1 MKLTENPNSVRNI
14 SVVGLGKLGAPL
26 AACLAHR
33 GYHIT
38 GVDLDDTKV
47 QAINEGIATVFEP
60 GLKELLQST
69 RERLSATK
77 DLEGAIHNSQVTFI
91 LVPTPSEVQGGFSLR
106 HVVPVCERIGDALR
120 KKSDRH
126 LVVLTSTVLPGSTA
140 NEVMPILEKR
150 SGKRCGREF
159 GLCYSPEFVALGNV
173 IRDLLSP
180 DFILIG
186 ESDPRSGD
194 LLASVYKGLCENDPP
209 VARMNFV
216 NAEVTKLSV
225 NTFVTT
231 KITFANMLARIC
243 ERLPGANVDVVT
255 SALGL
260 DSRIGAKYLKGAIGY
275 GGPCFP
281 RDNLALAALAR
292 GVNAT
297 ATLAEATD
305 SVNRQEV
312 RRLAKLVQSKL
323 PVNGVVGI
331 LGLSY
336 KPNTDVVEESQGLLL
351 AQILLAEG
359 ISVAVYDPA
368 GMKNARKVLDGSVV
382 FAESTEACAQVADVI
397 VIATAWEEFKRLP
410 PAILTRNNAR
420 RVLVDCWRVLDA
432 RTYGP
437 IVEYFPLGVGTNVEI
452 G

>member
-1 MKLTENPNSVRNI
+1 
-14 SVVGLGKLGAPL
+14 
-26 AACLAHR
+26 
-33 GYHIT
+33 
-38 GVDLDDTKV
+38 
-47 QAINEGIATVFEP
+47 
-60 GLKELLQST
+60 
-69 RERLSATK
+69 
-77 DLEGAIHNSQVTFI
+77 
-91 LVPTPSEVQGGFSLR
+91 
-106 HVVPVCERIGDALR
+106 
-120 KKSDRH
+120 
-126 LVVLTSTVLPGSTA
+126 
-140 NEVMPILEKR
+140 
-150 SGKRCGREF
+150 
-159 GLCYSPEFVALGNV
+159 
-173 IRDLLSP
+173 
-180 DFILIG
+180 
-186 ESDPRSGD
+186 
-194 LLASVYKGLCENDPP
+194 
-209 VARMNFV
+209 
-216 NAEVTKLSV
+216 
-225 NTFVTT
+225 
-231 KITFANMLARIC
+231 
-243 ERLPGANVDVVT
+243 
-255 SALGL
+255 LGL

-351 AQILLAEG
+351 SQILLAEG

-432 RTYGP
+432 RTYEP